1 MRAGKLD
8 RVIEIRRPSLVDDG
22 YGNLVPGAPETVGT
36 MRAQIVQSSTEEF
49 FRAWGTADE
58 TAIIFRMRFIDL
70 YLSDEIRE
78 GGEDGTE
85 YDIRE
90 IKEIG
95 RRRGLEVRCVSK
107 P

>member
-8 RVIEIRRPSLVDDG
+8 KVIEIRRPSQTDDG
-22 YGNLVPGAPETVGT
+22 FGNLVPGPAATVYT

-49 FRAWGTADE
+49 FRAWGTTDQ
-58 TAIIFRMRFIDL
+58 TAVIFRTRFIDDV
-70 YLSDEIRE
+70 YLSDEIRCE
-78 GGEDGTE
+78 TIE
-85 YDIRE
+85 YDIKE

-95 RRRGLEVRCVSK
+95 RRRGLELRCVSK